1 MAFLV
6 SSIISDMG
14 LLSTIGGVVGSFF
27 GGPVGGSIGGAL
39 GGFIDDDNAQDR
51 AENFE
56 TSASR
61 AQMEFQE
68 RMSNTA
74 WQRGMKDM
82 EAAGLNP
89 MLAISQGPASVPN
102 GAKAVYPGA
111 VGAQMSQAR
120 SSAMQAEA
128 AVKQANT
135 AADTGAAT
143 VRKIAQEI
151 TNLQSTDQQ
160 IKAIVQNLGQEYQ
173 NLVKQGWNLTE
184 VGNHIRSQISKIE
197 AETANLPWE
206 QLRIRA
212 DEMLKMS
219 VAELN
224 KLDLAAAK
232 SFENL
237 GREAGQLRP
246 IFDILR
252 VLAGLPRGGK

>member
-1 MAFLV
+1 
-6 SSIISDMG
+6 MG
-14 LLSTIGGVVGSFF
+14 LLGTIGGLVGSFF

-39 GGFIDDDNAQDR
+39 GGAIDDDNAQDR

-74 WQRGMKDM
+74 WQRGMDDM
-82 EAAGLNP
+82 QKAGLNP

-102 GAKAVYPGA
+102 GAKAVYPGN
-111 VGAQMSQAR
+111 VGAQASQAR

-128 AVKQANT
+128 ASSQART
-135 AADTGAAT
+135 AADVGSST
-143 VRKIAQEI
+143 VKRIAQEI

-173 NLVKQGWNLTE
+173 NLVKQNWNLSE
-184 VGNHIRSQISKIE
+184 VGNHIRSQIAKIE

-219 VAELN
+219 AAELN
-224 KLDLAAAK
+224 KLDISAAT

-246 IFDILR
+246 IFEILKA
-252 VLAGLPRGGK
+252 LAGLRRGAR

>member
-1 MAFLV
+1 
-6 SSIISDMG
+6 MG
-14 LLSTIGGVVGSFF
+14 LLGTIGGLVGGFF

-39 GGFIDDDNAQDR
+39 GGFLDDDNAQDR

-56 TSASR
+56 SSASA
-61 AQMEFQE
+61 AQMAFQE

-74 WQRGMKDM
+74 WQRGMADM

-102 GAKAVYPGA
+102 GSKAVYPGA
-111 VGAQMSQAR
+111 VGAQYAQAR
-120 SSAMQAEA
+120 ASAQSAQAA
-128 AVKQANT
+128 SQQ
-135 AADTGAAT
+135 ADTASMVGAAT
-143 VRKIAQEI
+143 VRKTAQEI

-173 NLVKQGWNLTE
+173 NLVKQNWNLTE
-184 VGNHIRSQISKIE
+184 VGNHIRAQIEKIQ

-219 VAELN
+219 AVELN
-224 KLDLAAAK
+224 KLDLSAAGA
-232 SFENL
+232 FDNL

-246 IFDILR
+246 IFEILKA
-252 VLAGLPRGGK
+252 LAGLGRGGR